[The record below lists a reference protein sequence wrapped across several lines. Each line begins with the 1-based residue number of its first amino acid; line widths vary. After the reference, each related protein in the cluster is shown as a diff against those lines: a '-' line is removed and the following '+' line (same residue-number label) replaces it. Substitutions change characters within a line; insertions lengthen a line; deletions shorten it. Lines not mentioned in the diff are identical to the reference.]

1 MPNPSSIAME
11 DDWAEPQRAVEVVTE
26 GDPRFDAA
34 VDALIGA
41 FHMNEAY
48 ACRVVTV
55 VAEAFK

>member
-1 MPNPSSIAME
+1 MIGPSL
-11 DDWAEPQRAVEVVTE
+11 EVVTE